1 MKYVLFVCTQNA
13 GRSQIAEALFNH
25 RSPDG
30 VRAESAGSKPA
41 GHLHPEVV
49 EAMAELGIDL
59 SHRRPRRLTVDL
71 QLGADWAVT
80 MGCGDACPY
89 VPARVEDWD
98 IPDPA
103 GEPLGRVR
111 EIRDLIGAR
120 VDELVDE
127 HLDAIRSDRT
137 AHQLRLATLL
147 PVLVREFEEQR
158 DPEEIRACAD
168 AILDQYSD
176 ANVRTFVQTV
186 ALRRARACLR
196 AEICDPAAA

>member
-1 MKYVLFVCTQNA
+1 
-13 GRSQIAEALFNH
+13 
-25 RSPDG
+25 
-30 VRAESAGSKPA
+30 
-41 GHLHPEVV
+41 
-49 EAMAELGIDL
+49 
-59 SHRRPRRLTVDL
+59 
-71 QLGADWAVT
+71 

-103 GEPLGRVR
+103 GEPLARVR

-137 AHQLRLATLL
+137 AHQLRLAALL
-147 PVLVREFEEQR
+147 PVLVREFEQQR
-158 DPEEIRACAD
+158 EPEEIRACAD

-196 AEICDPAAA
+196 ADVCDPAAA